1 MASLLRPES
10 GQEEPPIREESSGP
24 QSDGLRPAGRRRSST
39 RRSHATGGPRRVG
52 PRRWTTAFRATNKV
66 AGNYPSPETSAS
78 ASATALCALRVRAG
92 PGTASDRTRESGRA
106 PASEAA
112 SIDDDGA
119 DGCPDPL
126 SVRPTPRLG
135 YPWAPTGAAWWTG
148 ALPMVPTANAVPT
161 RTAAINCRERLAGSL
176 TVDRPDSQ
184 ARTSAATQIVN
195 HAQPI
200 HELGEPPDRTTGH
213 LGGRWVDGGEQPA
226 RGLRDQGGQM
236 GPRSRVSATGTPTMR
251 RISASAARRP

>member
-10 GQEEPPIREESSGP
+10 GQEELPSGKNPVVPSQTGSVRLDDGVVQLGDLTPPAGLAESVLGDGP
-24 QSDGLRPAGRRRSST
+24 QRLA
-39 RRSHATGGPRRVG
+39 PR
-52 PRRWTTAFRATNKV
+52 NKV
-66 AGNYPSPETSAS
+66 AGNFDPSTETSAS
-78 ASATALCALRVRAG
+78 ASATALCALRV
-92 PGTASDRTRESGRA
+92 PGRVLARHPIAPASRGCA
-106 PASEAA
+106 VASEAA

-148 ALPMVPTANAVPT
+148 ALPTVPTANAVPT

-200 HELGEPPDRTTGH
+200 H
-213 LGGRWVDGGEQPA
+213 A
-226 RGLRDQGGQM
+226 
-236 GPRSRVSATGTPTMR
+236 MR
-251 RISASAARRP
+251 RAARPSHPVTWRASPG